1 MDKHAAV
8 DAARL
13 RQLLVPHSQT
23 IWEDSLTQSKGVAR
37 NINPTH
43 SPNSHNPFSQIPR
56 IVLVVEGHH
65 KLDLSLHISLL
76 FNVVQELHVV
86 AGLLEEENRSRG
98 IHLARL
104 IKRLHSHVTM
114 KGPPSP
120 RWFERKEHIDQF
132 MDMLSEFAG
141 HQRHRHSE
149 TLQLDIGLL
158 LMDRKGGDQN
168 TAHSKQGRDVI
179 RASTRWSTQRSYAR
193 PCRHPRRCPLH
204 QSPPRSRRTS
214 SSKETAERRHQRT
227 CCSSAEES
235 PFRSASN
242 CTSRRNK
249 GPTPNLQNSTLS
261 RAFHRMFQRSSS
273 GDGRSVCLR
282 IPAPIESIRIDVI
295 DPTNISNDI
304 ALLQDIRIAGSD
316 HH

>member
-37 NINPTH
+37 NINPTY

-76 FNVVQELHVV
+76 FNVVQELHIV
-86 AGLLEEENRSRG
+86 AGLLEEENRSGG

-120 RWFERKEHIDQF
+120 RWFEREGAHRPVH
-132 MDMLSEFAG
+132 G
-141 HQRHRHSE
+141 HAQR
-149 TLQLDIGLL
+149 I
-158 LMDRKGGDQN
+158 
-168 TAHSKQGRDVI
+168 
-179 RASTRWSTQRSYAR
+179 
-193 PCRHPRRCPLH
+193 
-204 QSPPRSRRTS
+204 RRTS
-214 SSKETAERRHQRT
+214 AP
-227 CCSSAEES
+227 S
-235 PFRSASN
+235 PFGNAPAR
-242 CTSRRNK
+242 
-249 GPTPNLQNSTLS
+249 
-261 RAFHRMFQRSSS
+261 HRPIS
-273 GDGRSVCLR
+273 DG
-282 IPAPIESIRIDVI
+282 
-295 DPTNISNDI
+295 
-304 ALLQDIRIAGSD
+304 
-316 HH
+316 